1 MQLNLRN
8 PLVFFDLE
16 TTGTST
22 SLDRIIE
29 YAFVKMMPSGERIVK
44 SGRVNP
50 GIPIAAESSAI
61 HGIYDKDVQDAPS
74 FKSVSAEL
82 NRFLEGCDLSG
93 YNILKF
99 DVPVLVEE
107 FLRAGVEFDI
117 SKRKIVDAQKIF
129 FLMEKRNLAAA
140 YEFYCGKTL
149 ENAHSAEADTIA
161 SMEVLLAQIAKY
173 EGQPVS
179 DLSGNEI
186 GIIKNDMAD
195 LHELTTDRMVDL
207 AGRFVFNDAGVEVFN
222 FGKFKGTPVEE
233 VLQKELGYYDWMMK
247 GDFPLDTKR
256 KLTQIKLRKF
266 NAR

>member
-1 MQLNLRN
+1 
-8 PLVFFDLE
+8 
-16 TTGTST
+16 
-22 SLDRIIE
+22 
-29 YAFVKMMPSGERIVK
+29 
-44 SGRVNP
+44 
-50 GIPIAAESSAI
+50 
-61 HGIYDKDVQDAPS
+61 
-74 FKSVSAEL
+74 
-82 NRFLEGCDLSG
+82 LSG